1 MKFFQSKDA
10 ASGSEIRIAYQDLG
24 QGRPVVLIHG
34 WPSTSQ
40 MWEYQLNTLPEQG
53 LRCITYDRRGFGHS
67 EKPYKGYDY
76 DALTDDLHQLLEHLD
91 LRDAVLV
98 GFSMGGGEVVR
109 YLSKYGTDRVSKAVL
124 VGAVPPFLLK
134 TDDNP
139 DGVPQDFFDD
149 MEKDIL
155 NDRMAFLDGFG
166 KKFFGVTE
174 VLGFTAGGGGMSKP
188 LLDYFYF
195 LTTISSSQATIGC
208 MKTWS
213 STDFRPEMASV
224 TVPTLIIHGD
234 ADKNVDIKIS
244 SERAAKMI
252 ANNEFIV
259 YEGEPHGLF
268 YTAKDRLNK
277 DLLAFCTR

>member
-10 ASGSEIRIAYQDLG
+10 ASGQEVKIAYQDLG

-34 WPSTSQ
+34 WPSSSQ
-40 MWEYQLNTLPEQG
+40 MWEYQLNTLPNHG
-53 LRCITYDRRGFGHS
+53 LRCIAYDRRGFGHS
-67 EKPYKGYDY
+67 EKPYTGYDY
-76 DALTDDLHQLLEHLD
+76 DALAGDLHQLLEHLD
-91 LRDAVLV
+91 LRVAVLV

-109 YLSKYGTDRVSKAVL
+109 YLSHYGTDRVSKAVL
-124 VGAVPPFLLK
+124 IGAVPPFLLK
-134 TDDNP
+134 TDNNP

-149 MEKDIL
+149 MEQDIR

-174 VLGFTAGGGGMSKP
+174 VLGITTGGGGMSKP

-195 LTTISSSQATIGC
+195 LTTISSPQATIES
-208 MKTWS
+208 MKAWAT
-213 STDFRPEMASV
+213 TDFRPEMARV

-244 SERAAKMI
+244 SEKSAKMI
-252 ANNEFIV
+252 PDNEFKI

-277 DLLAFCTR
+277 DLTAFCSR